1 MKKNN
6 KEYCSICGCELH
18 REKNTYARPNPK
30 GRSHATEHHYVPER
44 FFGRSTNRKGT
55 QRTPIFEKCPW
66 KLEKTTDVFCYD
78 CHEELLHNPVLLP
91 KDIEKLALLVKLKKY
106 SEKGKT
112 NSKNELAGRIKL
124 LQEII
129 QKGIDK
135 IISDEK
141 IKFK

>member
-1 MKKNN
+1 M
-6 KEYCSICGCELH
+6 
-18 REKNTYARPNPK
+18 
-30 GRSHATEHHYVPER
+30 
-44 FFGRSTNRKGT
+44 
-55 QRTPIFEKCPW
+55 
-66 KLEKTTDVFCYD
+66 FCYD